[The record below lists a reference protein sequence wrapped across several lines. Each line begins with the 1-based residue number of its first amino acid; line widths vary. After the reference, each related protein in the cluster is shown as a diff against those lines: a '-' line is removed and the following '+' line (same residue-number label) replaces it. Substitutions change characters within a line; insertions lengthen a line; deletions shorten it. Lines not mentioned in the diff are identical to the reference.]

1 MRKEILRKYD
11 FLIDFLMDIFN
22 INTEEFKSDI
32 QKSVKVVSVNL
43 EKLGNELKNTWKSF
57 YEKSYDFIS
66 IQKEYI
72 EKFQPWKEKYNAF
85 RAIKNNYDLLNF
97 LENYFSTWMKLSFES
112 KDISEN
118 EIADI
123 LRHEKPTFSLL
134 TQKYLGS
141 YTNLDVFEGN
151 LLQLKV
157 HLKLKKYRTETYS
170 LVIIFSFW
178 FENTKKS
185 GGSSLEF
192 INENYKDTMTAYNVI
207 KKLKSL
213 DYVEDSLELKKKETG
228 NKFITSSYSLIEKDF
243 RPSNNLILEILS
255 GNPIILFKQ
264 LVSHLY
270 QVDEVIQ
277 NYTQEQNFSPTS
289 YFENL
294 TIELKQF
301 LLKGKELFLKAE
313 DLFQKSKVSKDKMKP
328 ELSIVTE
335 GDKIPFEQV
344 IAFFKNALENDKHN
358 DLKMSE
364 DKGFRTQ
371 NQIYDEYK
379 ENINASKPTF
389 YNYFETL
396 KFESFLE
403 VRNKSGKGGGK
414 EYRYKE
420 IPADSDYLQKESD
433 EIAKGEDQK
442 NLTSERIEI
451 QEALTSYNNKN
462 YNQSIQIF
470 TRVLTSKELQ
480 SDPTLYC
487 ASLYYLGRSYF
498 KNGEYKKALENFNK
512 AYMRNQSLYNV
523 RYSLVESYLNL
534 QLYEDALTHV
544 NEIIY
549 DIRNLFE
556 TSKMNLNHD
565 YIFVRPFDLEIYDKV
580 HPELIEKNLFSQ
592 FLILLNKPSIKA
604 GLYPP
609 PNPKLS
615 KEIIDN
621 VSRNILSIQILYKK
635 YLGSAF
641 LKLEIFRRQF
651 FREVAGKNNDKAME
665 LTKDFLQ
672 YYQELLEDQIIQ
684 QPLPNKDYEG
694 YISYFKGISMIFNLP
709 EIYKKI
715 VQEFPNFEMYTVYPK
730 NYYLFKFEQFYDF
743 LSWANGILFKDFKS
757 DDRIL
762 HLQHLSK
769 RRIRRERIT
778 NPVLNAEYY
787 FLEAYINLNYLMDDR
802 IKSEED
808 LNQSLDLTLIS
819 SVEEVFKHYDEYHSR
834 WSGTRHPI
842 FFIDMANKAHDYCKK
857 HQFILLTKLTKNI
870 LKSTQEKLD
879 IVEKLRL
886 ERRNKVINK
895 KLEILNEKYNNIS
908 ENINLTFQMKPK
920 EGFIHFIQF
929 RLKRELERVLREK
942 VGTLTFN
949 VHLFNPELN
958 KDVIKA
964 LSKETLHR
972 ESVEGRTRTFFI
984 VKMELEENK
993 TDNSIIIKTM
1003 HFRDLEKESGGFGE
1017 TLDKVNWLI
1026 YNAINLNINSF
1037 TVRLAPEDCEKY
1049 RKYFD
1054 KEFKIEYD
1062 NEYFDF
1068 TLLENW
1074 ENNEITL
1081 KIKKF

>member
-1 MRKEILRKYD
+1 
-11 FLIDFLMDIFN
+11 MDIFN
-22 INTEEFKSDI
+22 INTEQFKTGI

-66 IQKEYI
+66 IQKKYL
-72 EKFQPWKEKYNAF
+72 EKLQPWKEKYNAF
-85 RAIKNNYDLLNF
+85 RAIKNNKDLLIF
-97 LENYFSTWMKLSFES
+97 LENYFSTWIKLSFKS
-112 KDISEN
+112 KYISKN
-118 EIADI
+118 EIADM
-123 LRHEKPTFSLL
+123 LRHTKPTFSLL

-151 LLQLKV
+151 SLQLKV
-157 HLKLKKYRTETYS
+157 HLKLKKYRTGTYS

-228 NKFITSSYSLIEKDF
+228 NKFIPSPYSHIEKDF

-264 LVSHLY
+264 LVFYLY

-335 GDKIPFEQV
+335 DGKISFEQV
-344 IAFFKNALENDKHN
+344 IAFFKDALENDKHN
-358 DLKMSE
+358 DLKKSE

-420 IPADSDYLQKESD
+420 IPADSDYLLKKND
-433 EIAKGEDQK
+433 EITKGEDQK
-442 NLTSERIEI
+442 DLISERIEI
-451 QEALTSYNNKN
+451 QEALTSYNNKD

-487 ASLYYLGRSYF
+487 ASLYYIGRSYF

-512 AYMRNQSLYNV
+512 AHMRNQLLYNV

-549 DIRNLFE
+549 GIRNLFE
-556 TSKMNLNHD
+556 TSKVNLNRD

-592 FLILLNKPSIKA
+592 FLILLNKPSIKV

-635 YLGSAF
+635 YLSSVF
-641 LKLEIFRRQF
+641 LKLEIFRRLF
-651 FREVAGKNNDKAME
+651 FREVVKKNNDKAME
-665 LTKDFLQ
+665 LTKNFFQ

-684 QPLPNKDYEG
+684 QPLPNKDYES
-694 YISYFKGISMIFNLP
+694 YISYFKGISMIFKLSA
-709 EIYKKI
+709 IYKI
-715 VQEFPNFEMYTVYPK
+715 IEQEFPNFEMDTVYPK
-730 NYYLFKFEQFYDF
+730 NNYLFKFEQFYEF
-743 LSWANGILFKDFKS
+743 LNWVNRILFKNFKH
-757 DDRIL
+757 DDRIV
-762 HLQHLSK
+762 HFQYLSK
-769 RRIRRERIT
+769 RITRRGRIT
-778 NPVLNAEYY
+778 NPILNAECY
-787 FLEAYINLNYLMDDR
+787 FIVAYINLNYLMDDR

-808 LNQSLDLTLIS
+808 LNRALDLTLIS
-819 SVEEVFKHYDEYHSR
+819 SVEEVFKRYDEYHSR
-834 WSGTRHPI
+834 WIGSRHPI
-842 FFIDMANKAHDYCKK
+842 LFIDMANKAHDYCKK
-857 HQFILLTKLTKNI
+857 HQFILLAKLTKEI
-870 LKSTQEKLD
+870 LKLTQEKFD
-879 IVEKLRL
+879 IIEKLRL

-895 KLEILNEKYNNIS
+895 KLEILSEKYNNIS
-908 ENINLTFQMKPK
+908 ENINLTFQMKPE

-929 RLKRELERVLREK
+929 RLKRKLERVLREK

-972 ESVEGRTRTFFI
+972 ESVEGRTRSFFV

-993 TDNSIIIKTM
+993 ADDSIVIKSI
-1003 HFRDLEKESGGFGE
+1003 HFRDLQKESEGFGE
-1017 TLDKVNWLI
+1017 TLDKITWLI

-1037 TVRLAPEDCEKY
+1037 TVRLAPKDGEKY
-1049 RKYFD
+1049 KNYFE
-1054 KEFKIEYD
+1054 KEFKSEYD
-1062 NEYFDF
+1062 NEYFD
-1068 TLLENW
+1068 LNILENW
-1074 ENNEITL
+1074 ENNEIIF
-1081 KIKKF
+1081 KIKK